1 MIYGINYAPEIAGV
15 GKYSGEIGEFLVA
28 RGHEVCV
35 VSTPPHY
42 PGWRALGGYS
52 NKVWSREIVDGATVY
67 RCPLYLHPDM
77 KGIRRILAPLTFA
90 LSSGPVAITQ
100 ILRRRPDVV
109 LVVEPTFFAAPAA
122 LIAAKL
128 VGAKTVLHVQDLEI
142 DAAFAVGHIGKG
154 GFAAKLAKAF
164 EETTLRFFDQV
175 ITISSRMAEKI
186 AEKGVSPSRIDVIR
200 NWVDVERIRPE
211 IGASPYRA
219 ELALADDIKV
229 ALYSGN
235 IGAKQGLRLIIE
247 AAEQLAD
254 RPDILFVIAGDGPM
268 RGAVAA
274 AADRLP
280 NIRLLPFQP
289 EARFSDFLNLADI
302 HLLPQEREAADLL
315 LPSKLGGMLAS
326 GKPILVTADPGT
338 ELSDF
343 LGASCELTPPGD
355 SARVA
360 EALRRMADAAP
371 DAGARAERLA
381 RAQTLSKRTVIYAF
395 ETALLSPRLGPT
407 QPSPKS

>member
-1 MIYGINYAPEIAGV
+1 MTDVEDKPIQAQAPPWPRNSLSVRCRDRPLTQRILIYGINYAPEIAGV

-35 VSTPPHY
+35 VSTPTIP
-42 PGWRALGGYS
+42 
-52 NKVWSREIVDGATVY
+52 DGAHWGLLQQGLEPRDRRRGHGLSLPPVSSS
-67 RCPLYLHPDM
+67 RHEGHPAHP
-77 KGIRRILAPLTFA
+77 GPLTFA

-343 LGASCELTPPGD
+343 LGPP
-355 SARVA
+355 AN
-360 EALRRMADAAP
+360 
-371 DAGARAERLA
+371 
-381 RAQTLSKRTVIYAF
+381 
-395 ETALLSPRLGPT
+395 
-407 QPSPKS
+407 